1 MLAIRLPAE
10 IEQRLDTLARRTS
23 RSKSHYV
30 RAAIL
35 QHLGDLE
42 DLHVAEA
49 RVGGTNA
56 ASTGAVPLAEL
67 KERYGALPSQ
77 AGLRTAEKAV
87 IRLSAVFMPALE
99 GGLMG
104 LNPETGTTARGDSIE
119 EALANLREATERCL
133 EDVPASE
140 IGHAVITSFSVACR
154 P

>member
-10 IEQRLDTLARRTS
+10 IEQRLDALARRTS
-23 RSKSHYV
+23 RSKSYYA

-35 QHLGDLE
+35 EHLGELE
-42 DLHVAEA
+42 DLHIAEA
-49 RVGGTNA
+49 QVGSAQT
-56 ASTGAVPLAEL
+56 ASSGAVPLAEL

-104 LNPETGTTARGDSIE
+104 LNPETGTTARGESIE
-119 EALANLREATERCL
+119 EALANLREATELYL
-133 EDVPASE
+133 EDVPAAE
-140 IGHAVITSFSVACR
+140 IGHAVVTSFSVTCR
-154 P
+154 A